1 MEENYKQII
10 INDKKTDISNSSDRD
25 LYFDIKKIKEEAEKL
40 NQEQEE
46 ILKQIIS
53 WFWFLW
59 GKNGYKRG

>member
-53 WFWFLW
+53 
-59 GKNGYKRG
+59 